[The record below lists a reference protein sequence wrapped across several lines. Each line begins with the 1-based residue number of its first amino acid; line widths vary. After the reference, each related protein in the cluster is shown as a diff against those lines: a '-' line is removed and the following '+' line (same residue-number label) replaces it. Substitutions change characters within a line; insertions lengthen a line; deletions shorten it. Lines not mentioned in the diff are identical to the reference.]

1 MKPARFRYIAAR
13 SLEEALTE
21 KAKHGDEAR
30 FLAGGQS
37 LVPAMNYRLV
47 QPAVVIDINPLTQLS
62 AVESDGENVR
72 ISALTRYRDL
82 ERHSAVARGLPLVR
96 EALSY
101 VAHPQIRNRGTL
113 CGNLAH
119 ADPASEMPAV
129 MLALSA
135 KLHVQ
140 SVNGDRWMAASDFF
154 ISPLTTALTPEEML
168 VEVELPAAKP
178 RSGSSFMEVARRR
191 GDFALMGIGC
201 TVRLDESGLCVEAR
215 LAFCN
220 AGDTPIFAADAS
232 KSLVGTRMGTRDLD
246 TAIELVNSAIDPA
259 GNLHAS
265 KEFQRHLAGVLTR
278 RAIAQAN
285 ERARHGH

>member
-1 MKPARFRYIAAR
+1 MKPARFRYVAAR
-13 SLEEALTE
+13 SLAEALTE

-72 ISALTRYRDL
+72 IAALTRYRDL
-82 ERHSAVARGLPLVR
+82 ERHPAVARSLPLVR

-135 KLHVQ
+135 KLHAQ
-140 SVNGDRWMAASDFF
+140 SVKGDRWLAASDFF
-154 ISPLTTALTPEEML
+154 ISPLTTALAPEEML

-191 GDFALMGIGC
+191 GDFALVGIAC
-201 TVRLDESGLCVEAR
+201 TVQLNESGQCVEAR

-220 AGDTPIFAADAS
+220 AGDTPILAADAS
-232 KSLVGTRMGTRDLD
+232 KSLVGTRMGTLDLD
-246 TAIELVNSAIDPA
+246 TAARLVQSAIDPA

-265 KEFQRHLAGVLTR
+265 REFQRHLAGVLTR
-278 RAIAQAN
+278 RALAQAN